1 MSDITLTQ
9 EADCLT
15 FTFPQWNLNC
25 ILSRFKASREGTSA
39 ELTIDMPHEGKL
51 RTLTSG
57 IINLSA
63 LVTRDR
69 LAKRLGQLVKDTVE
83 WDAVVETIC
92 VRGLQEYRK
101 GEPIESLEPHEGDCP
116 ARFLLNPFVYEEYPT
131 LLYGPGEA
139 GKSFLALYWSCL
151 LASGVMQNGM
161 ATHAAGHEVLYL
173 NWELRAP
180 EMRARIAQL
189 RRGHPELIR
198 APQHRHCN
206 GALAEFAR
214 ELKREIVTRQ
224 IDLVVIDSIASATMG
239 DVTAAEA
246 PNRFFEA
253 LDSLRCA
260 SILVGHQAK
269 AGEGQQ
275 ATAYGSVFYYNNPRM
290 VYRVQKFQDEESDT
304 FRMSLDHTKNNFG
317 RKQKPTGFCFTIDS
331 TKDSCTITRFNPT
344 QDPILVKGLS
354 TTHRIAQCLSDGQP
368 WTVKLISESL
378 DIGPSEIKTRLNDFE
393 GKKWRRIAE
402 GGGRGHET
410 HWQILLK
417 DTL

>member
-1 MSDITLTQ
+1 MSELTLTQ

-25 ILSRFKASREGTSA
+25 ILSRFKASREGTAA
-39 ELTIDMPHEGKL
+39 ELTIAMPHEGKL

-57 IINLSA
+57 IVNLSA

-69 LAKRLGQLVKDTVE
+69 LAKRLNQLVKDTVD
-83 WDAVVETIC
+83 WDSVVETIC

-101 GEPIESLEPHEGDCP
+101 GEPIESLEPQEEDRP
-116 ARFLLNPFVYEEYPT
+116 ARFLLNPFVYAEYPT

-151 LASGVMQNGM
+151 LTSGVMANGM
-161 ATHAAGHEVLYL
+161 ATHPAGHEVLYL

-198 APQHRHCN
+198 VPHHRHCN
-206 GALAEFAR
+206 GPLAEFAR
-214 ELKREIVTRQ
+214 DLKHEIVARQ
-224 IDLVVIDSIASATMG
+224 IDLVVIDSIAAATMG

-253 LDSLRCA
+253 LDSLHCA

-290 VYRVQKFQDEESDT
+290 VYRVQKFQEEESDT

-317 RKQKPTGFCFTIDS
+317 RKQKPVGFCFTIDQS
-331 TKDSCTITRFNPT
+331 TDACIVTRFDPA
-344 QDPILVKGLS
+344 QDPMLVKGLS
-354 TTHRIAQCLSDGQP
+354 AQHRIAQCLADGQL
-368 WTVKLISESL
+368 WTVKLLSEQL
-378 DIGPSEIKTRLNDFE
+378 DLTASEIKTRLNEFE
-393 GKKWRRIAE
+393 GKKWQRLTE
-402 GGGRGHET
+402 GGGRGHESQ
-410 HWQILLK
+410 WRMIISI
-417 DTL
+417 